1 MLYQETYKKIKEVEG
16 KYLPE
21 CLVIEYVD
29 GYRIGTEVGSTTMAI
44 ALIIL
49 NRFTAL
55 LARVR
60 YLMRFFQTFKVYF
73 LQLKCQHEM
82 LLLRLAP
89 GNTLIP
95 TG

>member
-1 MLYQETYKKIKEVEG
+1 M
-16 KYLPE
+16 PE

-29 GYRIGTEVGSTTMAI
+29 GYRIGTEVGSTTMAV

-55 LARVR
+55 LARVC
-60 YLMRFFQTFKVYF
+60 YFMRFFQTFKVYF
-73 LQLKCQHEM
+73 LQLKYQREM